1 MPGRLRHIMRSGW
14 CFEAMA
20 GALGR
25 RTRARGRSLRPTASR
40 PHLCGEDTLDLAH
53 NSPPA
58 GHSGLAGS
66 HHFSQN
72 STAAERPPRKSVNCI
87 RLFRLRDIFS
97 SSTPRRVPRV
107 ALSRVPAPPF
117 TRWPGRVFSAAW
129 PPSRRASRATARAP
143 RPSPRRRA
151 RSRIVAPPRS
161 PASLRRSARVG
172 GTPAAALTSRRLSR
186 RLFAQQDRL
195 KKIKAAHGD
204 KSLGEVT
211 VNMAMGDAASPGCC
225 GRRLYWTL
233 RRASGSAPHHP
244 GAPR

>member
-1 MPGRLRHIMRSGW
+1 MKPWRARSG
-14 CFEAMA
+14 
-20 GALGR
+20 GARAHGDGR
-25 RTRARGRSLRPTASR
+25 FVRRVASPLVRGGHIGSP
-40 PHLCGEDTLDLAH
+40 H

-151 RSRIVAPPRS
+151 RSRSSPPPRS

-186 RLFAQQDRL
+186 RLF
-195 KKIKAAHGD
+195 
-204 KSLGEVT
+204 
-211 VNMAMGDAASPGCC
+211 
-225 GRRLYWTL
+225 
-233 RRASGSAPHHP
+233 
-244 GAPR
+244 PRSRIV